1 MTPVFRSL
9 MQKVLGPTPE
19 DGDSP
24 DSGPP
29 PPRATLDVA
38 QDDLGDRLDD
48 GDSAEGDEP
57 SEDGARRRRRGGRNR
72 RKRTDG
78 DTTEATDTSVAPV
91 VRTARTSTPRATATR
106 SAATRSAAANTTTEA
121 PRAGSAVVARPIV
134 VARRRPG
141 ATAAPV
147 VAPAEARSYGWGRRV
162 DGDEARDSDR
172 GRRGTRRAVRPRD
185 MQHEPPLPEDLA
197 FRSPPEGGDRTIFP
211 GRRKRP
217 QGIRED
223 ERVLLAGPR
232 SLGGWIEHD
241 IPLQP
246 YEAYLPR
253 PYAVAVA
260 LGIHDPFALVTPDGG
275 AINPPL
281 VPAVDP
287 VAVALEIEAITEVV
301 MQPPDGSESAGED
314 EMARKRRRRGRRGGR
329 NRRRSSDAT
338 PLDPSD
344 DADADGPSALAPF
357 DDDHAIDLDMDVDDM
372 NDTPPAVSKFDAIES
387 PVLDVVPAAPVVV
400 RAASRF
406 RSPATASED
415 DRPRVAVRRS
425 TRASSAEP
433 EVAAPQ
439 VVAPRADTPQ
449 PAARRREVVE
459 TPAAEAEQPK
469 PTVRRPRPVPVVADP
484 STYPQAFVA
493 LGATER
499 TLPALATFGF
509 QTPTPIQEQAIPAL
523 LNGRDVVGIAKTGS
537 GKTVA
542 FGVPMVE
549 KLDADL
555 GEVQGL
561 VLVPTRELAQQVLEV
576 LQLIAAPRGMQAI
589 GLLGGHAIRN
599 DLQALERRPAIVVGT
614 PGRIIDHLQRGTLSL
629 RHVTYAVLDEADQ
642 MLDIGFLPDIR
653 RILGRTPKRRQTAL
667 FSATMPG
674 SIRRLIWQFMVDPQ
688 QIAVDAE
695 STPVDSIEQIYF
707 EVAHR
712 DKAAGLRELIERELK
727 GRTLVFC
734 KTKRAVDM
742 LEANLSRMGVRVGA
756 LHGDMDQRHRDHVIA
771 DFRVGTLDVLVA
783 TNVAARGL
791 DIPEITHVLNFDVP
805 QNAEEYI
812 HRIGRTGRAGREGKA
827 ITFVSEWDM
836 QEFDTIRAEF
846 GERLHEERLN
856 LYRPRVAPRSAEAP
870 GAAEVGVDSAGAP
883 AAG

>member
-1 MTPVFRSL
+1 MTPAFRSL
-9 MQKVLGPTPE
+9 LKKVLGTASE
-19 DGDSP
+19 DGDSAAA
-24 DSGPP
+24 PP
-29 PPRATLDVA
+29 PPAA
-38 QDDLGDRLDD
+38 QDDPDDDDHPDTAPRAD
-48 GDSAEGDEP
+48 GDAGDDDAGG
-57 SEDGARRRRRGGRNR
+57 DGSPRRRRGRRGGRNR
-72 RKRTDG
+72 RKRTEDAAP
-78 DTTEATDTSVAPV
+78 EPVAVTPAV
-91 VRTARTSTPRATATR
+91 PAVRAATALA
-106 SAATRSAAANTTTEA
+106 S
-121 PRAGSAVVARPIV
+121 RPIAI
-134 VARRRPG
+134 ARRRAAGTP
-141 ATAAPV
+141 APV
-147 VAPAEARSYGWGRRV
+147 AAPAEPRSYGWGRRV
-162 DGDEARDSDR
+162 DGDEARDGAPA
-172 GRRGTRRAVRPRD
+172 GRRGSRRVVRPRD
-185 MQHEPPLPEDLA
+185 QQHEPPLPEDVA

-211 GRRKRP
+211 GRRRRP

-246 YEAYLPR
+246 YAAYLPR

-260 LGIHDPFALVTPDGG
+260 LGVHDPFALVVPQGVAIEPDF
-275 AINPPL
+275 

-287 VAVALEIEAITEVV
+287 EAIALEVEAMTEAAIEPAAPEGAS
-301 MQPPDGSESAGED
+301 PAGED
-314 EMARKRRRRGRRGGR
+314 EAARKRRRRGRRGGR
-329 NRRRSSDAT
+329 NRRHNTDGAALDGAADSIDALAAEIINLDGAVPALSEFDTIETLPPAAIAAGVPAVAHQAAT
-338 PLDPSD
+338 PEAAPASATPERGRVPADDGRPRVERRRGMRPPTSETTPVRAAVEVVPEAPSTP
-344 DADADGPSALAPF
+344 AVEPHPAARPVARRARTAPAAAGPSA
-357 DDDHAIDLDMDVDDM
+357 
-372 NDTPPAVSKFDAIES
+372 
-387 PVLDVVPAAPVVV
+387 
-400 RAASRF
+400 
-406 RSPATASED
+406 
-415 DRPRVAVRRS
+415 
-425 TRASSAEP
+425 
-433 EVAAPQ
+433 
-439 VVAPRADTPQ
+439 
-449 PAARRREVVE
+449 
-459 TPAAEAEQPK
+459 
-469 PTVRRPRPVPVVADP
+469 
-484 STYPQAFVA
+484 YPQAFVA

-499 TLPALATFGF
+499 TLPALAAFGF

-523 LNGRDVVGIAKTGS
+523 LDGRDIVGIAKTGS

-555 GEVQGL
+555 GEVQGI

-576 LQLIAAPRGMQAI
+576 LQSLAAPRGMQAI

-599 DLQALERRPAIVVGT
+599 DLQALERRPQIVVGT

-629 RHVTYAVLDEADQ
+629 RLVTYAVLDEADQ

-653 RILGRTPKRRQTAL
+653 RILSRTPKRRQTAL

-674 SIRRLIWQFMVDPQ
+674 SIRRLIWQFMSDPQ
-688 QIAVDAE
+688 QVAVDAE
-695 STPVDSIEQIYF
+695 LTPVDSVEQIYF

-712 DKAAGLRELIERELK
+712 DKAAGLRELIDRELK

-756 LHGDMDQRHRDHVIA
+756 LHGDMDQRHRDRVIA
-771 DFRVGTLDVLVA
+771 DFRSGALDLLVA

-836 QEFDTIRAEF
+836 AEFDVIRAEF
-846 GERLHEERLN
+846 GDRLHEERLD
-856 LYRPRVAPRSAEAP
+856 LYRPRVAPRAARPEDAPEA
-870 GAAEVGVDSAGAP
+870 AP

>member
-1 MTPVFRSL
+1 MK
-9 MQKVLGPTPE
+9 KVLGTTPE

-24 DSGPP
+24 DSAPP
-29 PPRATLDVA
+29 PPRAVLLVP
-38 QDDLGDRLDD
+38 QDDLDDRSGD

-57 SEDGARRRRRGGRNR
+57 SEDGTPRRRRGRRGGRNR
-72 RKRTDG
+72 RKRTEG
-78 DTTEATDTSVAPV
+78 ETAEATDAPATPV
-91 VRTARTSTPRATATR
+91 VRSARATPTR
-106 SAATRSAAANTTTEA
+106 TTRPAAAITDI
-121 PRAGSAVVARPIV
+121 PRTGSAVVARPIV

-141 ATAAPV
+141 AAPAPAP
-147 VAPAEARSYGWGRRV
+147 APAEARSYGWGRRV
-162 DGDEARDSDR
+162 DGDESRDSNR
-172 GRRGTRRAVRPRD
+172 GRRDTRRAVRPRD

-260 LGIHDPFALVTPDGG
+260 LGVHDPFALVAPDGP
-275 AINPPL
+275 ALNPPL
-281 VPAVDP
+281 IPAVDP

-301 MQPPDGSESAGED
+301 MPPAEGSEPAGED

-329 NRRRSSDAT
+329 NRRRGSDAT
-338 PLDPSD
+338 PLDPTDEADTDGLSAIAD
-344 DADADGPSALAPF
+344 DATTHDDL
-357 DDDHAIDLDMDVDDM
+357 DDDHTVDLDMDVDDV
-372 NDTPPAVSKFDAIES
+372 NDAPPALSEFDAIES
-387 PVLDVVPAAPVVV
+387 PLLATPAPAPVVV

-406 RSPATASED
+406 RSPATVSED
-415 DRPRVAVRRS
+415 DRPQVAARRS
-425 TRASSAEP
+425 TRSPDAER
-433 EVAAPQ
+433 EVAAPPA
-439 VVAPRADTPQ
+439 VTARAAAPK
-449 PAARRREVVE
+449 PATRTREVVE
-459 TPAAEAEQPK
+459 TPAAKADEPRQPS
-469 PTVRRPRPVPVVADP
+469 RRARPAPVAADP

-499 TLPALATFGF
+499 TLPALTTFGF

-555 GEVQGL
+555 AEVQGL
-561 VLVPTRELAQQVLEV
+561 ILVPTRELAQQVLEV

-688 QIAVDAE
+688 QVAVDAE

-756 LHGDMDQRHRDHVIA
+756 LHGDMDQRHRDRVIA
-771 DFRVGTLDVLVA
+771 DFRVGALDVLVA

-805 QNAEEYI
+805 QNPEEYV

-836 QEFDTIRAEF
+836 QEFDAIRAEF
-846 GERLHEERLN
+846 GDHLHEERLD
-856 LYRPRVAPRSAEAP
+856 LYRPRVAPRTTESASAPLPEADP
-870 GAAEVGVDSAGAP
+870 ASAP

>member
-1 MTPVFRSL
+1 MAPASRNRDRPATAQREDARGNPPIQRNHVTPAFRSL
-9 MQKVLGPTPE
+9 LKKVLGATPE
-19 DGDSP
+19 DGDSAP
-24 DSGPP
+24 SALPSP
-29 PPRATLDVA
+29 TA
-38 QDDLGDRLDD
+38 QDDLGGDDRPDTAPRADD
-48 GDSAEGDEP
+48 GDDAEGD
-57 SEDGARRRRRGGRNR
+57 DGSPRRRRGRRGGRNR
-72 RKRTDG
+72 RKRTED
-78 DTTEATDTSVAPV
+78 EAPEPVAAPASPA
-91 VRTARTSTPRATATR
+91 ARPATRPATALA
-106 SAATRSAAANTTTEA
+106 S
-121 PRAGSAVVARPIV
+121 RPIAI
-134 VARRRPG
+134 ARRRPAG
-141 ATAAPV
+141 TPAPT
-147 VAPAEARSYGWGRRV
+147 VAPAETRSYGWGRRV
-162 DGDEARDSDR
+162 DGEEARDGDR
-172 GRRGTRRAVRPRD
+172 GRRGNRRVVRPRD
-185 MQHEPPLPEDLA
+185 QQHEPPLPEDVA

-211 GRRKRP
+211 GRRRRP

-260 LGIHDPFALVTPDGG
+260 LGVRDPFALVTPQGVAVD
-275 AINPPL
+275 PDL

-287 VAVALEIEAITEVV
+287 QAIALEVEAITEAAVE
-301 MQPPDGSESAGED
+301 PAGGDALVSTEED
-314 EMARKRRRRGRRGGR
+314 EGARKRRRRGRRGGR
-329 NRRRSSDAT
+329 NRRRSVDGS
-338 PLDPSD
+338 PLDGASD
-344 DADADGPSALAPF
+344 DIAAVVDEIASEVDEFDSA
-357 DDDHAIDLDMDVDDM
+357 V
-372 NDTPPAVSKFDAIES
+372 PAVSEFDAIETLMPATIDAS
-387 PVLDVVPAAPVVV
+387 VHVVAHQAAAPEIERNAVTPERGRVPAD
-400 RAASRF
+400 
-406 RSPATASED
+406 D
-415 DRPRVAVRRS
+415 DRPRVERRRS
-425 TRASSAEP
+425 TRPRSTEAEP
-433 EVAAPQ
+433 VRVEAEAAPET
-439 VVAPRADTPQ
+439 APSDAREARPV
-449 PAARRREVVE
+449 ARRRR
-459 TPAAEAEQPK
+459 PAPIA
-469 PTVRRPRPVPVVADP
+469 VDP
-484 STYPQAFVA
+484 STYPPAFVA

-499 TLPALATFGF
+499 TLPALASFGF

-523 LNGRDVVGIAKTGS
+523 LEGRDVVGVAKTGS

-555 GEVQGL
+555 GEVQGI

-576 LQLIAAPRGMQAI
+576 LQLLAAPRGMQAI
-589 GLLGGHAIRN
+589 GLLGGHAIKN
-599 DLQALERRPAIVVGT
+599 DLQALERRPQIVVGT

-629 RHVTYAVLDEADQ
+629 RLVTYAVLDEADQ

-653 RILGRTPKRRQTAL
+653 RILSRTPKRRQTAL

-674 SIRRLIWQFMVDPQ
+674 SIRRLIWQFMSDPQ
-688 QIAVDAE
+688 QVAVDAE
-695 STPVDSIEQIYF
+695 STPVESIEQIYF

-712 DKAAGLRELIERELK
+712 DKAAGLRELIDRELK

-756 LHGDMDQRHRDHVIA
+756 LHGDMDQRHRDHVIS
-771 DFRVGTLDVLVA
+771 DFRSGALDVLVA

-805 QNAEEYI
+805 QNPEEYI

-836 QEFDTIRAEF
+836 AEFDAIRSEF
-846 GERLHEERLN
+846 GERLHEERLD
-856 LYRPRVAPRSAEAP
+856 LYRPRTPARPAPSDADP
-870 GAAEVGVDSAGAP
+870 GATP